1 MSEAGDKTLAFGLL
15 MESAQAQ
22 QRSAEHQLERL
33 RQHTQELDGVVRDE
47 IRRTL
52 IEELRELSAETQRTV
67 RSMQKAR
74 RGAGLR
80 SALWSVGVTT
90 LCASIPVC
98 VAEFILPSTQE
109 IGVLRAQR
117 DRLSMNVATLQR
129 QGGRIELR
137 QCGADARL
145 CVHVDLKAPKYG
157 EKADF
162 YVVAGY

>member
-1 MSEAGDKTLAFGLL
+1 MNDASDKTLAFGLL
-15 MESAQAQ
+15 MESAQAH

-33 RQHTQELDGVVRDE
+33 RRHTQELDGVVRDE
-47 IRRTL
+47 IKRTL
-52 IEELRELSAETQRTV
+52 IEELKELSAETQRTV

-80 SALWSVGVTT
+80 SALWSMGVTT

-117 DRLSMNVATLQR
+117 EQLSMNVAALQQ
-129 QGGRIELR
+129 QGGRIELKH
-137 QCGADARL
+137 CGAEARL
-145 CVHVDLKAPKYG
+145 CIRVDPKAPKYG
-157 EKADF
+157 EKAEF

>member
-1 MSEAGDKTLAFGLL
+1 MNDAGDKTLAFGLL
-15 MESAQAQ
+15 MESAQAH
-22 QRSAEHQLERL
+22 QRVAEHQLERL

-47 IRRTL
+47 IKRTL
-52 IEELRELSAETQRTV
+52 IEELKELSAETQQAV
-67 RSMQKAR
+67 RSMQRAQ
-74 RGAGLR
+74 RGAGVR

-117 DRLSMNVATLQR
+117 EQLSMSVAALQR
-129 QGGRIELR
+129 QGGRIELKH
-137 QCGADARL
+137 CGADGHL
-145 CVHVDLKAPKYG
+145 CVRVDLKAPKYG

>member
-1 MSEAGDKTLAFGLL
+1 MNEAGDKTLAVGLL
-15 MESAQAQ
+15 MESAHAH

-47 IRRTL
+47 IKRTL
-52 IEELRELSAETQRTV
+52 IEGLTELNVETQRTA

-74 RGAGLR
+74 RGMGLH
-80 SALWSVGVTT
+80 SAFWSVAVTT

-98 VAEFILPSTQE
+98 VAELILPSRQE

-117 DRLSMNVATLQR
+117 EQLSMEVAALQR
-129 QGGRIELR
+129 QGGRIELKH
-137 QCGADARL
+137 CGADARL
-145 CVHVDLKAPKYG
+145 CVRVDLKAQRYG